1 MPGGPPSHPLQ
12 SPFFDPRAE
21 DAVNYGGKGGVIGHE
36 ITHGSD
42 DAGRHFDAVDP
53 HAPNAFRTNGPPSN
67 MPEFARAFGCKAGD
81 PMVRSE
87 QERVQIW

>member
-1 MPGGPPSHPLQ
+1 MPGGPPSHPAVALLR
-12 SPFFDPRAE
+12 SP
-21 DAVNYGGKGGVIGHE
+21 GGGRRELEGGVIGHE